1 MFFAQETKK
10 SCELNSE
17 LFLIEGFLWSKSG
30 DPSVGVELWN
40 KDCAALLIS
49 IIKSPVSQ
57 TYWIWNP
64 RSCPTT
70 KKHSGCKIP

>member
-49 IIKSPVSQ
+49 IIKSPVSDLLDME
-57 TYWIWNP
+57 
-64 RSCPTT
+64 S
-70 KKHSGCKIP
+70 